1 MIDISNLPKDF
12 FDLLHKI
19 INGTVTEKNGAA
31 DELNKLDSDIWP
43 KQARKI
49 VGAKPAL
56 RQVTTRPGN
65 VRIITK

>member
-43 KQARKI
+43 K
-49 VGAKPAL
+49 
-56 RQVTTRPGN
+56 
-65 VRIITK
+65 